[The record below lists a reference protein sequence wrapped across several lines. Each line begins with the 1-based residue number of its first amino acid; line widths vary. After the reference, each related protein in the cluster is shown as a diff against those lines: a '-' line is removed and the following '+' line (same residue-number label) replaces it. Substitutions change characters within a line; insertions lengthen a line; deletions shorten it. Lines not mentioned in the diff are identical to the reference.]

1 MLSIKLFREGAETVR
16 SDLRKRGKEE
26 RLGEVDEVISL
37 DERVRTLGMEGDE
50 LRKRRNEVSREVN
63 EAKKT
68 SKDTTT
74 LLKEA
79 KALPAKIKAKEDD
92 QAQAKKKMHSLLMRL
107 PNILHESVPVGAG
120 EKDNLVL
127 KSWGEPSKAKAKSH
141 VDLIEEKG
149 FADLPRAASIAGARH
164 YFLKGRLLE
173 LELAL
178 QKLALDMLKE
188 KGFELLAPPTI
199 MQREPYEGVTDLSDF
214 EEVMYKIE
222 GEDAYLIA
230 TAEHPLVAMHANEI
244 LEKLPLKYAGLSRC
258 YRKEAGAHGKDQ
270 KGIFRVHEFN
280 KVEQVVFAR
289 PEDSWKLQEE
299 LLANAEEFFQAIEV
313 PYRIVSVCTGD
324 IGTVSARKFDLEA
337 WMPAQQAYRE
347 VVSCSNCT
355 DYQANCLKIRWRNP
369 ETKKTEPVHTLN
381 STMVA
386 TSRALVAI
394 LENHQEGTGI
404 KVPKAL
410 RPYCGFDEL

>member
-1 MLSIKLFREGAETVR
+1 MRA
-16 SDLRKRGKEE
+16 DLRKRGKKK

-37 DERVRTLGMEGDE
+37 DERVRALGMKGDE
-50 LRKRRNEVSREVN
+50 LRKRRNDVSKEVS
-63 EAKKT
+63 EAKKADK
-68 SKDTTT
+68 SAVE
-74 LLKEA
+74 LLAEA
-79 KALPAKIKAKEDD
+79 KALPKKIKENESG
-92 QAQAKKKMHSLLMRL
+92 QAQAREKLRSLLMQL
-107 PNILHESVPVGAG
+107 PNVLHESVPAGAS
-120 EKDNLVL
+120 EEDNLVL
-127 KSWGEPSKAKAKSH
+127 KEWGEPSKAKAKSH
-141 VDLIEEKG
+141 VDLMEEKNL
-149 FADLPRAASIAGARH
+149 ADLPRAANIAGARH

-173 LELAL
+173 LDLAL
-178 QKLALDMLKE
+178 QKLALDMLKK

-199 MQREPYEGVTDLSDF
+199 MQRAPYEGVTDLSDF

-244 LEKLPLKYAGLSRC
+244 LDKLPLKYAGLSRC
-258 YRKEAGAHGKDQ
+258 YRREAGAHGKDQ

-280 KVEQVVFAR
+280 KVEQVVFSR

-324 IGTVSARKFDLEA
+324 IGTVAARKFDLEA

-369 ETKKTEPVHTLN
+369 KTKKTEPIHTLN

-386 TSRALVAI
+386 TSRAIVAI
-394 LENHQEGTGI
+394 LENHQEGTQI